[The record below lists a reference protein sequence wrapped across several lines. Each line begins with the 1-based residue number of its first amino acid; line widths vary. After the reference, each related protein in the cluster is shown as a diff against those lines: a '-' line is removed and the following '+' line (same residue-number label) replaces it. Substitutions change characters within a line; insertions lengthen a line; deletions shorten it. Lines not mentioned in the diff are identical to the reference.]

1 METRKGYNCIK
12 FGTKNMIERMEL
24 YVLKRFKHSFSTIS
38 YRYCSEL
45 TKSAYAGDY
54 LQSLDMPTARH
65 FLNLQYWQRFRLI
78 LMTKQL
84 PSFRHL
90 YSICF

>member
-1 METRKGYNCIK
+1 
-12 FGTKNMIERMEL
+12 MIERMEL
-24 YVLKRFKHSFSTIS
+24 YLLKRFKDSFSTIS

-45 TKSAYAGDY
+45 TKSAYASDY